1 MAFWLIAAAMLM
13 AAVVVILPP
22 LLSRAGRDGEAAD
35 ARELTEEQAATV
47 QVYRE
52 RLAELR
58 REHEHGHLSAADLE
72 AAETEAKRELLASMP
87 DAEET
92 RATRTSHRLMVVVAA
107 ITVPAIALALY
118 AATGRPEL
126 LDRDGSGRL
135 TNQQVSQFSAMG
147 PQQRI
152 PALEGYVAQNANAP
166 RAWTLLA
173 SAYRGQER
181 YREAAEAFGRA
192 RKAGRTPDAR
202 LIARQAESL
211 LLANDRRFNAEIQ
224 RLIDASLE
232 VDPRNPLG
240 LMLAGHAAL
249 TRGDNETAVER
260 WQRLAEQIP
269 EGDDRRRII
278 EGLIARAGGDAPGSG
293 NAGAAGGSDGAAGT
307 GEAAGTTITVRLQ
320 LNDALRDQV
329 DGDDTV
335 FVFARRAGAEDGP
348 PLAVQRTTVDALPAA
363 IELSDAQAMVPG
375 RTLSSAERVVVTAR
389 VSRSGDVSASPGDLE
404 GVTDAIATDRNEPI
418 DLTIGRLIE

>member
-1 MAFWLIAAAMLM
+1 MAFWLITAAMLI

-22 LLSRAGRDGEAAD
+22 LLHRAGRDGVAAD

-58 REHEHGHLSAADLE
+58 REHEQGHLSAADLE
-72 AAETEAKRELLASMP
+72 AAETEAKRELLAYMP
-87 DAEET
+87 DAEKADA
-92 RATRTSHRLMVVVAA
+92 RPASHRMMVVVAA
-107 ITVPAIALALY
+107 VTVPAVALALY
-118 AATGRPEL
+118 AATGRPDL
-126 LDRDGSGRL
+126 LDHDGAGRL
-135 TNQQVSQFSAMG
+135 TDRQVNQFSAME

-152 PALEGYVAQNANAP
+152 PALEGYVAQHTDAP

-173 SAYRGQER
+173 SAYRDQER
-181 YREAAEAFGRA
+181 YREAAAAFERA
-192 RKAGRTPDAR
+192 SEAGRTPDAH
-202 LIARQAESL
+202 LVARQAESL
-211 LLANDRRFNAEIQ
+211 LLANERQFTAEVQ

-269 EGDDRRRII
+269 EDDNRRRII
-278 EGLIARAGGDAPGSG
+278 EGLIERAGGEAPGSG
-293 NAGAAGGSDGAAGT
+293 RAGAGEGAGGGAGT
-307 GEAAGTTITVRLQ
+307 SEGAGATITVRLQ
-320 LNDALRDQV
+320 LDDTLREQV
-329 DGDDTV
+329 DGDDAV

-363 IELSDAQAMVPG
+363 IELSDAQAMVPE
-375 RTLSSAERVVVTAR
+375 RTLSSAEHVVVTAR

-404 GVTDAIATDRNEPI
+404 GVTDAIASDRNEPVELII
-418 DLTIGRLIE
+418 DRRIE